1 MMPEVL
7 LLVPLCHAKAV
18 PFKLFVSGQKQLMA
32 APEHQ
37 SLYRRQQSR
46 SLQAAGGLEE
56 ARGAFSSSQ
65 QTGRGKLKR
74 IKQSWRGF
82 RSALFPCEDTCEG
95 GASPLSVCESL
106 TCGGGGGVAA
116 VGDDRAA
123 RTNERS

>member
-46 SLQAAGGLEE
+46 SLQVPGGLEE
-56 ARGAFSSSQ
+56 ARGAQ

-106 TCGGGGGVAA
+106 PCGGGGVAA